1 MYRNN
6 SLIVLVQI
14 YKEFKYVHI
23 KEFSKYITIV
33 GKDKN
38 MDPENFSSVYKNV
51 TKGLNPDPETLQK
64 INTK

>member
-14 YKEFKYVHI
+14 YKEFKYVYI